1 MSIETRSSSALF
13 KRAEQL
19 KRWEES
25 ETNREDTVLKTKTR
39 KIKFSAGCVFLAAC
53 ASGDKEEVVRL
64 LEKGADIDT
73 ANVDGLTALHQAC
86 IDDNLDMV
94 EFLVEHGA
102 DVNRGDNEG
111 WTPLHATASCGFIS
125 IAKYLIE
132 HGANVAAVNNDGEL
146 PLDIAESDEME
157 ELLLDHI
164 TTKEIDCD
172 EARGEEERM
181 MMMDAKEWINNGEM
195 EDKPHPKTGASALH
209 VAAAKGYI
217 KVISVLLQGKVDI
230 NSQDCD
236 GWTPLHA
243 AAHWGQKEACEMLV
257 EHFCD
262 MEIKNY
268 VGQTAFDVADLDMV
282 RTLEELKKKQATLQ
296 RDNGDINAIINK
308 KAAAN
313 TPKRRMSGSDKS
325 SLVNKDTS
333 SERQVLDRTISEEEG
348 PPGTKVKKVEVKIEK
363 EDIKEDSQVE
373 KKNQVNRI
381 ADGPTNPAPSA
392 PPKLSQGLGDNEV
405 NSETSPAGG
414 RGVTDNADVVLR
426 VRRTQSFIETDD
438 RFYRRYQELHARIKG
453 SCPSLPSSQSV
464 SALPTRS
471 ASLRE
476 RYLPSRRGSS
486 EESKQS
492 PTKSAS
498 AAVVSA
504 VAAATA
510 AATAANLMPPP
521 ADPVNR
527 ASQSTTANSIGIP
540 PISQVRRSFV
550 PPVRDEESET
560 QRKAHAKRVRETRRS
575 TQGVTLEEIKSAE
588 QLVKKKQQQQ
598 LHQATQQLN
607 NDQFLLED
615 ARNRSSVPEAT
626 TAYIRR
632 PSGGSI
638 GRPASAPSATPDPV
652 STETTV
658 TLPLRRQIKPPE
670 DKEQDKENDSRNAQ
684 ATQAVIARRKR
695 PKRRSTGVVHVDLD
709 EIDPDRQEANQG
721 EVDDSSTNHNEAPGL
736 IGVLCPETV
745 VSRRDCVLMASYHAR
760 AGVAMG
766 PGPLSSSA
774 NSSRSRSGRTS
785 STSRPSGSSSSA
797 SSRAAAAARRNSI
810 SGLHNGYGSSV
821 LGSSGSRPQSMGSM
835 YSSRS
840 PYGHHGLGGYGGSGS
855 TGYLS
860 ALTTYGG
867 TSSGYGGLLVPSS
880 SSTSLNRQP
889 SPSRHSSSGN
899 VLVGNLSIHPSGA
912 SSSSTYS
919 TNNRSR
925 AGPSTSSGNTQ
936 TSKQRARQRSRST
949 PRSASL
955 ASQLSSPALSRSGSN
970 SSIVSGVSA
979 RSTTSEGYVSGAER
993 SGRSS
998 RLGSTSSAG
1007 GDSASVSRAV
1017 TPARSENGEI
1027 DYKKLYEE
1035 SQLENERLREKL
1047 KKTEDDLRGSKALAE
1062 NSVPN
1067 KNSLSEIEK
1076 RERRA
1081 MERKLSEMEE
1091 ELKLLEQL
1099 KTENQ
1104 RLKDENGALIRVISK
1119 LSK

>member
-64 LEKGADIDT
+64 VEKGADIDT

-94 EFLVEHGA
+94 EFLVQHGA

-157 ELLLDHI
+157 ELLQQHVI
-164 TTKEIDCD
+164 AKEIDCE

-181 MMMDAKEWINNGEM
+181 MMMDAKEWINSGEI
-195 EDKPHPKTGASALH
+195 DDVPHPKTGASALH

-217 KVISVLLQGKVDI
+217 KVISVLLQGKIDI
-230 NSQDCD
+230 NAQDCD

-262 MEIKNY
+262 MDIKNY

-296 RDNGDINAIINK
+296 QDNGDINAIINR

-313 TPKRRMSGSDKS
+313 TPKRRSSVTRMSGSDKS
-325 SLVNKDTS
+325 SLINKDTS

-348 PPGTKVKKVEVKIEK
+348 PPGSKVKKVEVKIGK
-363 EDIKEDSQVE
+363 EDSKEESQVE

-381 ADGPTNPAPSA
+381 GDGPTNPAPSA
-392 PPKLSQGLGDNEV
+392 PPKLAQGLGDKDD
-405 NSETSPAGG
+405 NSDTAPAGG
-414 RGVTDNADVVLR
+414 RGSADNQDVVLR
-426 VRRTQSFIETDD
+426 VRRTQSFIEDD
-438 RFYRRYQELHARIKG
+438 KFYRRYLELHARING

-464 SALPTRS
+464 SALPIRS

-476 RYLPSRRGSS
+476 KYFPSRRGSAD
-486 EESKQS
+486 ENKAS
-492 PTKSAS
+492 PTKTAS

-510 AATAANLMPPP
+510 PATAASLMPPP
-521 ADPVNR
+521 ADPANR
-527 ASQSTTANSIGIP
+527 ASQSTTINSVP
-540 PISQVRRSFV
+540 PVRSGPKDSSSSGSPTTTPTTPTTPGGSKLSPGNIFKNFFKSFV

-607 NDQFLLED
+607 NDQPNAADLIYGNNCTSISATITTGEPTVPSPTKEKEDGGFFSCERRPSWRLRVDNGDRSKFLLED
-615 ARNRSSVPEAT
+615 ARNRSSMPEAP

-632 PSGGSI
+632 PSGGSV
-638 GRPASAPSATPDPV
+638 GRPTSAPSTGPEPASA
-652 STETTV
+652 ETTV
-658 TLPLRRQIKPPE
+658 TLPLRRQLKPPE

-709 EIDPDRQEANQG
+709 EIDPERQEINQG
-721 EVDDSSTNHNEAPGL
+721 EGDESTTNHIE
-736 IGVLCPETV
+736 
-745 VSRRDCVLMASYHAR
+745 
-760 AGVAMG
+760 
-766 PGPLSSSA
+766 
-774 NSSRSRSGRTS
+774 
-785 STSRPSGSSSSA
+785 
-797 SSRAAAAARRNSI
+797 
-810 SGLHNGYGSSV
+810 
-821 LGSSGSRPQSMGSM
+821 
-835 YSSRS
+835 
-840 PYGHHGLGGYGGSGS
+840 
-855 TGYLS
+855 
-860 ALTTYGG
+860 
-867 TSSGYGGLLVPSS
+867 
-880 SSTSLNRQP
+880 
-889 SPSRHSSSGN
+889 
-899 VLVGNLSIHPSGA
+899 SGA
-912 SSSSTYS
+912 D
-919 TNNRSR
+919 
-925 AGPSTSSGNTQ
+925 
-936 TSKQRARQRSRST
+936 
-949 PRSASL
+949 
-955 ASQLSSPALSRSGSN
+955 
-970 SSIVSGVSA
+970 
-979 RSTTSEGYVSGAER
+979 R

-1035 SQLENERLREKL
+1035 SLAENDRLREKL
-1047 KKTEDDLRGSKALAE
+1047 KKTEEEKALAD
-1062 NSVPN
+1062 NSVPS
-1067 KNSLSEIEK
+1067 KSSLSELEK

-1091 ELKLLEQL
+1091 ELKQL
-1099 KTENQ
+1099 QKLKMENE
-1104 RLKDENGALIRVISK
+1104 RLRSENRALTRVVTK
-1119 LSK
+1119 LTSSANARI

>member
-313 TPKRRMSGSDKS
+313 TPKRRSSITRMSGSDKS

-540 PISQVRRSFV
+540 PISQVRSGPKDSSSSGSPTTTPTTPTTPGGSKLSPGNIFKNFFKSFV

-607 NDQFLLED
+607 NDQPNAADLIYGNNCTSISATITTGEPTVPSPSREDVIVVSSERRPSWRLRVDNGDRSKFLLED

-721 EVDDSSTNHNEAPGL
+721 EVDDSSTNHNE
-736 IGVLCPETV
+736 
-745 VSRRDCVLMASYHAR
+745 
-760 AGVAMG
+760 
-766 PGPLSSSA
+766 
-774 NSSRSRSGRTS
+774 
-785 STSRPSGSSSSA
+785 
-797 SSRAAAAARRNSI
+797 
-810 SGLHNGYGSSV
+810 
-821 LGSSGSRPQSMGSM
+821 
-835 YSSRS
+835 
-840 PYGHHGLGGYGGSGS
+840 
-855 TGYLS
+855 
-860 ALTTYGG
+860 
-867 TSSGYGGLLVPSS
+867 
-880 SSTSLNRQP
+880 
-889 SPSRHSSSGN
+889 
-899 VLVGNLSIHPSGA
+899 
-912 SSSSTYS
+912 
-919 TNNRSR
+919 
-925 AGPSTSSGNTQ
+925 
-936 TSKQRARQRSRST
+936 
-949 PRSASL
+949 
-955 ASQLSSPALSRSGSN
+955 
-970 SSIVSGVSA
+970 
-979 RSTTSEGYVSGAER
+979 SGAER

-1091 ELKLLEQL
+1091 ELKQL
-1099 KTENQ
+1099 QKLKMENE
-1104 RLKDENGALIRVISK
+1104 RLRSENRALTRVVTK
-1119 LSK
+1119 LTSSANARI

>member
-64 LEKGADIDT
+64 VEKGADIDT

-94 EFLVEHGA
+94 EFLVQHGA

-157 ELLLDHI
+157 ELLQQHVI
-164 TTKEIDCD
+164 AKEIDCE

-181 MMMDAKEWINNGEM
+181 MMMDAKEWINSGEI
-195 EDKPHPKTGASALH
+195 DDVPHPKTGASALH

-217 KVISVLLQGKVDI
+217 KVISVLLQGKIDI
-230 NSQDCD
+230 NAQDCD

-262 MEIKNY
+262 MDIKNY

-296 RDNGDINAIINK
+296 QDNGDINAIINR

-313 TPKRRMSGSDKS
+313 TPKRRSSVTRMSGSDKS
-325 SLVNKDTS
+325 SLINKDTS

-348 PPGTKVKKVEVKIEK
+348 PPGSKVKKVEVKIG
-363 EDIKEDSQVE
+363 KEDSKEESQVDEDETSSESDSEIDSTDSDSSDSSFDKFEEGLEE

-381 ADGPTNPAPSA
+381 GDGPTNPAPSA
-392 PPKLSQGLGDNEV
+392 PPKLAQGENETPWRRPGSVRGRSEQNHYQIQPPPRNFTLRLGDKDD
-405 NSETSPAGG
+405 NSDTAPAGG
-414 RGVTDNADVVLR
+414 RGSADNQDVVLR
-426 VRRTQSFIETDD
+426 VRRTQSFIEDD
-438 RFYRRYQELHARIKG
+438 KFYRRYLELHARING

-464 SALPTRS
+464 SALPIRS

-476 RYLPSRRGSS
+476 KYFPSRRGSAD
-486 EESKQS
+486 ENKAS
-492 PTKSAS
+492 PTKTAS

-510 AATAANLMPPP
+510 PATAASLMPPP
-521 ADPVNR
+521 ADPANR
-527 ASQSTTANSIGIP
+527 ASQSTTINSVP
-540 PISQVRRSFV
+540 PVRSGPKDSSSSGSPTTTPTTPTTPGGSKLSPGNIFKNFFKSFV

-607 NDQFLLED
+607 NDQPNAADLIYGNNCTSISATITTGEPTVPSPTKEKEDGGFFSCERRPSWRLRVDNGDRSKFLLED
-615 ARNRSSVPEAT
+615 ARNRSSMPEAP

-632 PSGGSI
+632 PSGGSV
-638 GRPASAPSATPDPV
+638 GRPTSAPSTGPEPASA
-652 STETTV
+652 ETTV
-658 TLPLRRQIKPPE
+658 TLPLRRQLKPPE

-709 EIDPDRQEANQG
+709 EIDPERQEINQG
-721 EVDDSSTNHNEAPGL
+721 EGDESTTNHIE
-736 IGVLCPETV
+736 
-745 VSRRDCVLMASYHAR
+745 
-760 AGVAMG
+760 
-766 PGPLSSSA
+766 
-774 NSSRSRSGRTS
+774 
-785 STSRPSGSSSSA
+785 
-797 SSRAAAAARRNSI
+797 
-810 SGLHNGYGSSV
+810 
-821 LGSSGSRPQSMGSM
+821 
-835 YSSRS
+835 
-840 PYGHHGLGGYGGSGS
+840 
-855 TGYLS
+855 
-860 ALTTYGG
+860 
-867 TSSGYGGLLVPSS
+867 
-880 SSTSLNRQP
+880 
-889 SPSRHSSSGN
+889 
-899 VLVGNLSIHPSGA
+899 SGA
-912 SSSSTYS
+912 D
-919 TNNRSR
+919 
-925 AGPSTSSGNTQ
+925 
-936 TSKQRARQRSRST
+936 
-949 PRSASL
+949 
-955 ASQLSSPALSRSGSN
+955 
-970 SSIVSGVSA
+970 
-979 RSTTSEGYVSGAER
+979 R

-1035 SQLENERLREKL
+1035 SLAENDRLREKL
-1047 KKTEDDLRGSKALAE
+1047 KKTEEEKALAD
-1062 NSVPN
+1062 NSVPS
-1067 KNSLSEIEK
+1067 KSSLSELEK

-1099 KTENQ
+1099 KAENQ